1 MHDQSLAQSG
11 ETHPHSH
18 LRHLSRHSQRP
29 CSQTRTGID
38 RLTRVHR
45 FDLGTVIVVRDE
57 RKGCQGGLVGRL
69 DQGLAPRDALAVGPV
84 RV

>member
-1 MHDQSLAQSG
+1 
-11 ETHPHSH
+11 
-18 LRHLSRHSQRP
+18 
-29 CSQTRTGID
+29 
-38 RLTRVHR
+38 VHR